1 MATAKTGGQAQTP
14 YVYDA
19 ADYLNR
25 HLTITINFD
34 NATRA
39 LTSGVVHRDPDCMY
53 TKILIGIGADGRPDS
68 STHKFDVGKLEGD
81 RTFTGNQ
88 MSVVGLNTIED
99 VFALGQIAA
108 AP

>member
-1 MATAKTGGQAQTP
+1 MAARKVGGPAQTP

-19 ADYLNR
+19 ADYMDR
-25 HLTITINFD
+25 HLTITINFN

-39 LTSGVVHRDPDCMY
+39 LTSGTVHRDPDCMY
-53 TKILIGIGADGRPDS
+53 TKILIGVGGDGRPDS
-68 STHKFDVGKLEGD
+68 SPHKIDVGKLEGD
-81 RTFTGNQ
+81 RTFTANQ
-88 MSVVGLNTIED
+88 MSAVGLDTIED